1 MRTPSY
7 LATMPPGPGARCGR
21 YTRAGRRCRL
31 PAAPGAASCALHAQ
45 GERRKPGPPGTG
57 FLSAARAQLY
67 FAGIILRAWLA
78 RRRQQGR
85 RPFPGQQRPGHGTD
99 VTRA

>member
-1 MRTPSY
+1 MRTRSY
-7 LATMPPGPGARCGR
+7 LATVPPGPGARCGR

-31 PAAPGAASCALHAQ
+31 PAAPGAASCALHAR
-45 GERRKPGPPGTG
+45 GERRKSGPPGTG

-85 RPFPGQQRPGHGTD
+85 RRLL
-99 VTRA
+99 R

>member
-1 MRTPSY
+1 MRRPSY
-7 LATMPPGPGARCGR
+7 LATRPPGPGARCGT

-31 PAAPGAASCALHAQ
+31 PAAPGAASCAWHTY
-45 GERRKPGPPGTG
+45 GERRKPGPPGTS

-85 RPFPGQQRPGHGTD
+85 RPFPG
-99 VTRA
+99 